1 MLCQA
6 GQLLYPLWSSWPWRE
21 RGVLGAGFF
30 VERLSNQYSL
40 LKTDKEQTA
49 TYANLLPFGVPP
61 LKGCGGGRTRTG
73 GLWVMSPAIY
83 QLIYPTMF

>member
-1 MLCQA
+1 M
-6 GQLLYPLWSSWPWRE
+6 
-21 RGVLGAGFF
+21 LGAGFF

-61 LKGCGGGRTRTG
+61 LN
-73 GLWVMSPAIY
+73 GLWRGPDSNRRPLGY
-83 QLIYPTMF
+83 EPSYLPTDIPHNVLTNIRRESKSSSI